1 MTLRFSTRA
10 GAAVV
15 AVALVLVLWPA
26 TLSAAVVEVY
36 RTVAPGD
43 LQLTRTEADVD
54 GTGRSFTDYLSANA
68 GPVTLSGGDVVSF
81 RLTLEEPYRFFVDSE
96 VGRFGSFS
104 TRVDFAATPV
114 VPGPASLIYNGSA
127 TFEGTQNVANAV
139 TVPFFGFA
147 FGSHTIEA
155 NADVSAS
162 KFVAD
167 SNQPVLFRGISG
179 SFTVP
184 ATVSTTTFHQALLGV
199 GKDVGSPGNEPPP
212 AISVTTVPEP
222 AALLVGA
229 LCALGIVAER
239 RRPRRRIA

>member
-1 MTLRFSTRA
+1 MALRFGTCA

-15 AVALVLVLWPA
+15 PAALVLVLWPA
-26 TLSAAVVEVY
+26 TLSAAVVEVN

-54 GTGRSFTDYLSANA
+54 GTGRSFTDYLSADA

-81 RLTLEEPYRFFVDSE
+81 RLTLEEPYRFFVGPE

-104 TRVDFAATPV
+104 TRIDFAATPV
-114 VPGPASLIYNGSA
+114 DPGPASVIYNGSA

-139 TVPFFGFA
+139 TGPFFGIA
-147 FGSHTIEA
+147 FGSYSIQA
-155 NADVSAS
+155 YADVSAS
-162 KFVAD
+162 EFVAD
-167 SNQPVLFRGISG
+167 RNRPVLFRGISG

-184 ATVSTTTFHQALLGV
+184 PTVSTTNFHQALLGV
-199 GKDVGSPGNEPPP
+199 GKDVGTPGNEPPP

-222 AALLVGA
+222 GTLLVAA
-229 LCALGIVAER
+229 LCASGIAAQR
-239 RRPRRRIA
+239 RRRRRRIA